1 MWDNSSCLSQT
12 SPSWTPC
19 GDPSHPQNVFPHR
32 PFFPLHPRAVQCPLP
47 HSALFQSV
55 GIWSDLRCCHQSYNL
70 HLHLQPSLAHW
81 QPQQDLHSQR
91 NLEFRA
97 PAQEL
102 LCIRRGQICRC
113 NVPNEIEAHDNDD
126 DNDGDGIDGVVK
138 IFTLKQSASSH
149 WEQSQGYSQDPRS
162 CDNCYRHHCCHLLAT
177 PE

>member
-12 SPSWTPC
+12 SPSWAPC
-19 GDPSHPQNVFPHR
+19 CSHPQNVFPHH
-32 PFFPLHPRAVQCPLP
+32 PFFPLHPRAVHWTARGL
-47 HSALFQSV
+47 SS
-55 GIWSDLRCCHQSYNL
+55 SL

-91 NLEFRA
+91 NIFSGKNLEFRA

-113 NVPNEIEAHDNDD
+113 NVPNEIEAHDND
-126 DNDGDGIDGVVK
+126 NDGDGIDGVVK
-138 IFTLKQSASSH
+138 IFTLKQSVSSH